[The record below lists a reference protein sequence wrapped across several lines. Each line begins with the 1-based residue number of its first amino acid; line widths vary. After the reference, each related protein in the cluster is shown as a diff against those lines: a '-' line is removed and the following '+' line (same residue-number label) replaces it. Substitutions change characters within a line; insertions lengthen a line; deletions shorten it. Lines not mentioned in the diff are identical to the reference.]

1 MKIIALL
8 RLTQKAGLKGLNG
21 LFKLQEMDWCAP
33 GAASLD
39 AGDHNDL
46 FLQGKM
52 AFAINYSA
60 VLKSLFAPNK
70 TEDFEDVLLPYPTPD
85 GSDPKLEP
93 FLGGLAVFNNDD
105 DKKARSSKKIS

>member
-1 MKIIALL
+1 MKIIAKL
-8 RLTQKAGLKGLNG
+8 RLTQKAGVKGLEWVVQASRDG
-21 LFKLQEMDWCAP
+21 LVAP

-70 TEDFEDVLLPYPTPD
+70 TEDFEDVLFLIQHQM
-85 GSDPKLEP
+85 DPIRSLSHFLE
-93 FLGGLAVFNNDD
+93 V
-105 DKKARSSKKIS
+105 

>member
-1 MKIIALL
+1 M
-8 RLTQKAGLKGLNG
+8 
-21 LFKLQEMDWCAP
+21 AP

-85 GSDPKLEP
+85 RIQIRSLNH
-93 FLGGLAVFNNDD
+93 FLVV
-105 DKKARSSKKIS
+105 